1 MAFLY
6 IYCCF
11 LVLHVLHVAS
21 LIDWRLF
28 PNHRFHVLFRTRI
41 YLYVITRL
49 KNEETYLSYEKL
61 PTIVFFLSQMRCIQT
76 RNCVYIKKKK
86 VISLSAIHTWSD
98 LYLVGTGPWANR
110 SCGSLRFWVCDF
122 QLFRCLKSILS
133 CMSKLINQF
142 GCCRQNN
149 QDGIALFNCNMTY
162 IWPLGHDPYINL
174 IIYFAVI
181 IYNII
186 FAIFQENH
194 YGH

>member
-1 MAFLY
+1 MKNFTQL
-6 IYCCF
+6 F
-11 LVLHVLHVAS
+11 FFS
-21 LIDWRLF
+21 LKWD
-28 PNHRFHVLFRTRI
+28 V
-41 YLYVITRL
+41 Y
-49 KNEETYLSYEKL
+49 KNVTVCTL
-61 PTIVFFLSQMRCIQT
+61 
-76 RNCVYIKKKK
+76 KK
-86 VISLSAIHTWSD
+86 VISISAIHTWSD

-142 GCCRQNN
+142 GCCCRNN

-181 IYNII
+181 IYNIV